1 MATKDDLVK
10 IVGKS
15 NVSDAAKDLVG
26 YSRDLSLYPPGL
38 PEVIVRPDTSEQISQ
53 VIRWANGKSVPIVPV
68 SSRTHFRG
76 CTIPKQGGVILD
88 MARMNRVLEIDK
100 YNRKVR
106 IEAGV
111 TWKQLTEELDKEDM
125 RVIMPLLPHPSRSV
139 LTDWLERE
147 VPTNT
152 VYDYGEPMQGLEVVW
167 PNGDLFRAGSASVNG
182 YPDSKAKGTNPSGP
196 GLDFYR
202 FLQGAQGT
210 MGVVTWTNLKIES
223 KPKIDKVLFGAIDD
237 VTRAQSF
244 LYRILPRR
252 IGQEVLLLNNV
263 DFATILADKWPDDF
277 QHLRAT
283 LPAWTLIIVI
293 SGLVRRPEEKIAY
306 EMEFLGEVMRNEFK
320 DIALTDNL
328 PGLPG
333 IGKKVLSLLRAPWQK
348 EIYWKNQWKGGEQ
361 SLFFI
366 AKPSDT
372 PLYVSVVEE
381 MAAAHGYPLENLG
394 MYIQPI
400 EHNRACHMEFNFF
413 YDPESAAEK
422 ALIKS
427 LNRAAAK
434 ELLNAGAF
442 FTRPYG
448 DLAAINYERAAG
460 YTAALKRVKKIFDPN
475 NIMNPGNLCF

>member
-1 MATKDDLVK
+1 MAAKNDLMK
-10 IVGKS
+10 IVGKGNVS
-15 NVSDAAKDLVG
+15 NVMEDLLG
-26 YSRDLSLYPPGL
+26 YSHDLSILPPGL
-38 PEVIVRPDTSEQISQ
+38 PDIVARPDSSEQVSEI
-53 VIRWANGKSVPIVPV
+53 IKWADSKNIPVVPV
-68 SSRTHFRG
+68 SSRIHFSG
-76 CTIPKQGGVILD
+76 CTIPKQGGVVLD
-88 MARMNRVLEIDK
+88 MTRMNRILEIDK

-111 TWKQLTEELDKEDM
+111 TWKQLTEALDKEDM
-125 RVIMPLLPHPSRSV
+125 RVIMPLLPHAERSV

-152 VYDYGEPMQGLEVVW
+152 VYDYGEPMQGMEIIW

-202 FLQGAQGT
+202 FVQGAQGT

-223 KPKIDKVLFGAIDD
+223 KPRVDKILFAAISDLRRTQD
-237 VTRAQSF
+237 F

-252 IGQEVLLLNNV
+252 IGQEVLLLNNM
-263 DFATILADKWPDDF
+263 DLGTMLADRWPDDF
-277 QHLRAT
+277 QRLRSA
-283 LPAWTLIIVI
+283 LPPWTLIIVI

-306 EMEFLGEVMRNEFK
+306 EMEFLGGVMRNEFK
-320 DIALTDNL
+320 DIMLMDNL

-333 IGKKVLSLLRAPWQK
+333 IGKKMLSLLRKPWHK
-348 EIYWKNQWKGGEQ
+348 DVYWRNQWKGGAQ
-361 SLFFI
+361 GLFFI
-366 AKPSDT
+366 GKPSVT
-372 PLYVSVVEE
+372 PLYIGMVEKI
-381 MAAAHGYPLENLG
+381 AGAHGYPIDEIG

-400 EHNRACHMEFNFF
+400 EHNRACHMDFHFF
-413 YDPESAAEK
+413 YDPRSESEK
-422 ALIKS
+422 ALIRS
-427 LNRAAAK
+427 INYRAAK

-448 DLAAINYERAAG
+448 DLAAIMYERAAG
-460 YTAALKRVKKIFDPN
+460 YTAVLKRVKKLFDPN